1 MSIQI
6 YPQLNMLLPRVVRD
20 IFIYCCEKGT
30 IKTGLSLKTNTS
42 SESQRANQRDEN
54 CDSILSFALPNDVM
68 FKI

>member
-30 IKTGLSLKTNTS
+30 IKNMIIVKDKHIVRIST
-42 SESQRANQRDEN
+42 
-54 CDSILSFALPNDVM
+54 C
-68 FKI
+68 